1 MKNMRHFGAVVLLS
15 CVSLQLHARPYATG
29 LTNESG
35 TITFRLNESADSV
48 LVVSGGGAT
57 TNDLGALAAGL
68 HTFPLG
74 VSSPFEVHV
83 SKTSPPGFITP
94 ISPNRSAVLQI
105 GEDSLLTRF
114 NQPRGVAVNTDPA
127 SPYFGRVYVA
137 NGAAAASPFPRAV
150 GDGIF
155 VLNPDLTD
163 ALGQGD
169 APLTGGLD
177 FGTGGTV
184 SPYRLTIGPDGSLYI
199 ADWSDTTGSLYLT
212 DANVGAGS
220 GTNILG
226 GPVGSPFPV
235 TTTRIHGSIAA
246 AVVEGSVATGDL
258 RAYVIDEDM
267 QNDRTSTAQT
277 MRNSLWR
284 HDIGGTLPPPADV
297 LPTLLRQGGS
307 DWIAFAS
314 QTMDLDRGT
323 NGYFY
328 VFDNRSVGSDRSGLT
343 VLGTNG
349 SDLLFSSLPASR
361 AFTGN
366 ATENDLLRATGG
378 GAVSPNG
385 DYVALINIETNGLT
399 VVPLIDGVP
408 DITNR
413 LVFHGM
419 GVAAPQGRD
428 VAFDRAG
435 NLYAVSQGAG
445 LLRAFSPGGTST
457 TITGSDGTFRMVLP
471 ASVSVLPQDLQ
482 GSEEGADSLSFR
494 ISRAGST
501 TEALMVNYTLSGT
514 ASNGLDYVS
523 PQQLTVE
530 IPAGQSEVV
539 IIVTPI
545 DDAEP
550 ELTETVILTL
560 GVSQDYNLGA
570 PISAT
575 GTISDNEPVVSVQIE
590 DSQGYED
597 GADTLSFRISRT
609 GSSTAEAL
617 TVNYSLSGTASN
629 GLDYVSP
636 QQLTVEIPAG
646 QSEVVII
653 VTPIDDAEP
662 ELTETVILTLGV
674 SQDYSLGAP
683 INATGTISDNEAP
696 VLLRI
701 RPLDTNAY
709 ERFPSDTLGFT
720 ITRLGNTN
728 TSQFV
733 LFDFTGAA
741 TLDVDYSRM
750 LGDAAFL
757 ITEGTVTTNYFLQPI
772 DDFQFEGDETLTISL
787 VPNDYQVESPGGVS
801 ARIREDDYAPETPV
815 FTENFNVDTA
825 SNNWAVMF
833 WASNNIPDYSVDWAF
848 DYSTLGI
855 PAAPGSA
862 GADTRGVR
870 VTVNKTEPTGGGAA
884 AVNLYPTNRTFSGD
898 YALRFDLYLQYNTP
912 ATTEHALAGINHSG
926 LLTNRVNRSDVP
938 GNSARGADGIWVAI
952 ENDGSANREWGA
964 YTSTNAG
971 SQPHLIT
978 NRTAAAVASL
988 VTSPPY
994 SVAGSPGNN
1003 ISTAN
1008 KAWADVELSQVGDT
1022 VTLRVNK
1029 NLIYRITNTFGFNSG
1044 TIMIGHNDQ
1053 FDSVGST
1060 DTFAIFDNVRVI
1072 SLGSPTPPEI
1082 TDITVS
1088 GGNVIID
1095 FETSS
1100 GGQPSEFRIES
1111 TPTLTPPN
1119 WAQESAATI
1128 APNGNGF
1135 RATLPASGD
1144 MRFYRVRR

>member
-15 CVSLQLHARPYATG
+15 CVSLQLQARPYATG

-48 LVVSGGGAT
+48 KVVSGGGAV

-74 VSSPFEVHV
+74 VSSPFELHV
-83 SKTSPPGFITP
+83 FKTSPPGFITP
-94 ISPNRSAVLQI
+94 IAPNRSAVLQI

-127 SPYFGRVYVA
+127 SPYFGRVYVS
-137 NGAAAASPFPRAV
+137 NGSVTNTPFARPV
-150 GDGIF
+150 GDGIY

-169 APLTGGLD
+169 SALTGGLD
-177 FGTGGTV
+177 FTTGGTV
-184 SPYRLTIGPDGSLYI
+184 SPYRLTLGPDGSLYI
-199 ADWSDTTGSLYLT
+199 ADWSDTTGSLYMT
-212 DANVGAGS
+212 DANVSAGS

-226 GPVGSPFPV
+226 GPTGSPFPV

-246 AVVEGSVATGDL
+246 AVVEGSLATGDL
-258 RAYVIDEDM
+258 KAYVIDEDL
-267 QNDRTSTAQT
+267 QNDRTSATQN

-297 LPTLLRQGGS
+297 LPAFLRQGGT
-307 DWIAFAS
+307 DWINFAS

-328 VFDNRSVGSDRSGLT
+328 VFDYRSTGSDRSGLT

-413 LVFHGM
+413 LYFHGM
-419 GVAAPQGRD
+419 GVATPQGRD

-457 TITGSDGTFRMVLP
+457 AITGSDGTFRLVLP
-471 ASVSVLPQDLQ
+471 ASVSVLPDDSQ
-482 GSEEGADSLSFR
+482 GYEDATDTVSFR
-494 ISRAGST
+494 ISRSGST
-501 TEALMVNYTLSGT
+501 AEDLTVTYTLSGT
-514 ASNGLDYVS
+514 ASNGLDYVT
-523 PQQLTVE
+523 PQQLSVV
-530 IPAGQSEVV
+530 IPAGQSDV
-539 IIVTPI
+539 IITITPI
-545 DDAEP
+545 DDTEP
-550 ELTETVILTL
+550 ELTETVILNL
-560 GVSQDYNLGA
+560 GISPEYNLGA
-570 PISAT
+570 PIS
-575 GTISDNEPVVSVQIE
+575 
-590 DSQGYED
+590 
-597 GADTLSFRISRT
+597 
-609 GSSTAEAL
+609 
-617 TVNYSLSGTASN
+617 
-629 GLDYVSP
+629 
-636 QQLTVEIPAG
+636 
-646 QSEVVII
+646 
-653 VTPIDDAEP
+653 
-662 ELTETVILTLGV
+662 
-674 SQDYSLGAP
+674 
-683 INATGTISDNEAP
+683 ATGTISDNEAP

-741 TLDVDYSRM
+741 TLDVDYSRV

-757 ITEGTVTTNYFLQPI
+757 IPEGVVSTNYFLQPI

-815 FTENFNVDTA
+815 FAENFNVDTV

-848 DYSTLGI
+848 DYSTIGI

-870 VTVNKTEPTGGGAA
+870 ITVNKTEGTGGGAA
-884 AVNLYPTNRTFSGD
+884 AVNLYPTNQTFSGD

-912 ATTEHALAGINHSG
+912 SPTEHALAGINHSG
-926 LLTNRVNRSDVP
+926 LLTNRVNRSDTT

-1008 KAWADVELSQVGDT
+1008 KGWADVELSQVGDT

-1095 FETSS
+1095 FTTPS
-1100 GGQPSEFRIES
+1100 GGQPTDFRIES

-1119 WAQESAATI
+1119 WAQETGAAI

-1135 RATLPASGD
+1135 RATLPANGE